1 MNDTVAQTETAEKAK
16 KSIVPA
22 KYSGKYKE
30 GGDAVSQFIK
40 AQTEG
45 QFASLAALCR
55 KNGVSEEQV
64 TKYEG
69 LVADKANNH
78 GIEGR
83 ARMTLGNMVRSI
95 ARKSGKLVALNGEEV
110 EFDLPK
116 PAVSGAA
123 AAAQTQAA
131 ESAPA
136 EPAAETAAEDSAADT
151 EATE

>member
-136 EPAAETAAEDSAADT
+136 ETAADAAEESAADT